1 MAPNGDAVTDWQ
13 PTSRSCFVCGRDNP
27 LGLKVRWHNDHEA
40 NEVRG
45 TVSVPEPFN
54 GYPGIVHGGILAAI
68 LDETGGRSVLMDG
81 GFEDLMVTLK
91 LEVTY
96 RQPTPTATP
105 LDVVGRLVRRSA
117 RRAEAEAEIRLP
129 DGTVSAR
136 ATMLLVAPPEA
147 IRSGWEA
154 ERPFWKVDED

>member
-1 MAPNGDAVTDWQ
+1 MAAKDHIGTDWQ

-27 LGLKVRWHNDHEA
+27 VGLKVHWRNDREA

-45 TVSVPEPFN
+45 TVSVPEEFN

-91 LEVTY
+91 LEVIY

-105 LDVVGRLVRRSA
+105 LEVVGRLVRRSA

-136 ATMLLVAPPEA
+136 ASVLLSAPPKV

-154 ERPFWKVDED
+154 ERPFWKVDQD